1 MDPNEVLKFAIEPTL
16 IGKRFIIAFMV
27 VAAYLA
33 AVFIG
38 TDTASMKDLVLAV
51 VAFYFGSHTTN
62 VETG

>member
-1 MDPNEVLKFAIEPTL
+1 MDLNEVLKFAIEPTL

-27 VAAYLA
+27 VASYLA

-38 TDTASMKDLVLAV
+38 TDTAGMKDLVLAV

-62 VETG
+62 VEKG